1 MKQEQG
7 DLYRMLAR
15 ACTFDVRAAKK
26 GYAEEYYAL
35 FDNAPEYLARVVPAL
50 GFVPREATAIIG
62 EEGLVVQLSD
72 GQRRAVVK
80 IIAYGVLLTTVAF
93 YRLLRGTGVPVPQVL
108 HFDDTRRVIPYE
120 YMVMEALPGQE
131 AGQLPAA
138 AQHAAGVLTGQ
149 ALCRAHEIEPGGFGY
164 PLPGGGWSSPSWLEA
179 LRHAYMDDGSMAR
192 KHEVFS
198 PAEIARIEALTLG
211 NRSLEIAAPRLIHG
225 DPSPAN
231 SLCIHDGDD
240 VALTSLI
247 DPSVVI
253 GGDPMFDLVAGTSSA
268 DDFAAGLW
276 DGYTQGRPLTPDEQ
290 NRYDHLC
297 LFTCYWTACWQ
308 YITGRDHLGSKETAL
323 RLLHA
328 LS

>member
-1 MKQEQG
+1 MEQEQAG
-7 DLYRMLAR
+7 LYRMLAR
-15 ACTFDVRAAKK
+15 ARAFDVRAAKK
-26 GYAEEYYAL
+26 GYAEEYYVLVDA
-35 FDNAPEYLARVVPAL
+35 APEYLARVLPVL
-50 GFVPREATAIIG
+50 GFMPREATTVVG
-62 EEGLVVQLSD
+62 EEGLIARLSD
-72 GQRRAVVK
+72 GQRRVVLK
-80 IIAYGVLLTTVAF
+80 ISAYGRLLTTVSF
-93 YRLLRGTGVPVPQVL
+93 YRLLYGTGVPVPQVL

-131 AGQLPAA
+131 AGHLSAG
-138 AQHAAGVLTGQ
+138 AQRAAGVLMGQ
-149 ALCRAHEIEPGGFGY
+149 ALRRVREIEPGGFGY
-164 PLPGGGWSSPSWLEA
+164 PLPGGGWSSPSWLDA

-198 PAEIARIEALTLG
+198 AAEIARIEALTLG

-240 VALTSLI
+240 VALSGLI

-253 GGDPMFDLVAGTSSA
+253 GGDPVFDLVAGTGSA

-276 DGYTQGRPLTPDEQ
+276 DGYTHDRPLTPSEQ
-290 NRYDHLC
+290 YRYDHLR
-297 LFTCYWTACWQ
+297 LFSCYWTACWQ
-308 YITGRDHLGSKETAL
+308 YATGRDHLGSKETAL